1 MEENKKRGGRKH
13 ERKGERK
20 KEKKK
25 EIEKKKTEKGSKDE
39 TKKTLLDPA
48 CIPPCPQLNK
58 RTIDNSKHSP
68 PFLPPKKQGNVI
80 PKKEKKDKL
89 RGRWFYS
96 IKCADVLTC

>member
-20 KEKKK
+20 KEKNK
-25 EIEKKKTEKGSKDE
+25 EIEKKKLRKEVK
-39 TKKTLLDPA
+39 TKQKRLLLDPA
-48 CIPPCPQLNK
+48 CIPPCSQLNK

-80 PKKEKKDKL
+80 PKKEKKNKL
-89 RGRWFYS
+89 RGHWFY
-96 IKCADVLTC
+96 